1 MSVTVHSGK
10 TITVDAGDGTVTITY
25 GGPQG
30 AKGDTGDTGATGA
43 KITSAA
49 FDGNNL
55 VFTLDDSSTVTLTD
69 AKLTLK
75 GDTGAAGTDGTDGDN
90 AYVYIAYASDAS
102 GTDFTTTFNAALY
115 YIAIK
120 ATTTA
125 IPSPQASDFTGLW
138 MNYKGAQG
146 DPGGEGNSWAIQEV
160 PSGTQNGSN
169 KSFTLAQTPA
179 GVVAIYFNG
188 QQMRNGVD
196 YSYTGTALTLITFAP
211 SASEG
216 DWLAASYPYTAA

>member
-1 MSVTVHSGK
+1 ME
-10 TITVDAGDGTVTITY
+10 ITVTYAGVPGAKGDDGD
-25 GGPQG
+25 
-30 AKGDTGDTGATGA
+30 KGDTGDTGATGA

-146 DPGGEGNSWAIQEV
+146 EPGGDSNNWAIQET
-160 PSGTQNGSN
+160 PSGSQNGSN
-169 KSFTLAQTPA
+169 KSFTLAHTPT
-179 GVVAIYFNG
+179 GVVEVMFGSGGGAAYMING
-188 QQMRNGVD
+188 ID
-196 YSYTGTALTLITFAP
+196 YTYTGTDLTLITFAP
-211 SASEG
+211 NVAEG
-216 DWLAASYPYTAA
+216 DTFRVRYPY